1 MAKVDPVRESLVE
14 EIKQKISERLK
25 DFLEN
30 NFEMFR
36 VFDVAV
42 WNVDEEDIPNET
54 KKTRGN
60 IECIYEICKH
70 LLDIYGF
77 DIKAA
82 KKEWKRVKRIVID
95 KFMKLQE
102 NPTMWCRFL
111 TTYGHLY
118 DNIAMILEIMIVLL
132 CSSAVVERGFSTL
145 QRNLTATRSSLGNTR
160 LDAVLVIKTNLQ

>member
-1 MAKVDPVRESLVE
+1 ME

-25 DFLEN
+25 DFLEK

-36 VFDVAV
+36 VFDVTV
-42 WNVDEEDIPNET
+42 WNVDKEDIPNET
-54 KKTRGN
+54 KNDGGN
-60 IECIYEICKH
+60 IECIYETCKH

-82 KKEWKRVKRIVID
+82 KKECKRVKCVVID
-95 KFMKLQE
+95 KFMKLRE
-102 NPTMWCRFL
+102 NPTMMWCRFL

-132 CSSAVVERGFSTL
+132 TTYGHLYDNIAMILEIMQLSSGGTWVFNFAAKFNSYKVI
-145 QRNLTATRSSLGNTR
+145 TR
-160 LDAVLVIKTNLQ
+160 